1 MFRCRA
7 RDRERNQQALL
18 APDVREVER
27 AKVVDLRGDRLART
41 PATMPTSSGR
51 RRRQFARDN
60 VVVVLELGEKR
71 FGGHVR
77 DGAQAREHALFLV
90 GVMVGRGAIEVLE
103 DGPGGGARIVVAA
116 MLGQVALQAAERG
129 ELALDAPVARDQ
141 HPERIVEAGRQRVRE
156 RVRGHGRR
164 RLLDAAFEL

>member
-1 MFRCRA
+1 MC
-7 RDRERNQQALL
+7 D
-18 APDVREVER
+18 EVER
-27 AKVVDLRGDRLART
+27 AKVVDL
-41 PATMPTSSGR
+41 P
-51 RRRQFARDN
+51 RRQVRADAGDDAGQQRPQAAPARRDN

-71 FGGHVR
+71 FGGPVR

-90 GVMVGRGAIEVLE
+90 RVMIGRGAIEVLE
-103 DGPGGGARIVVAA
+103 DGPGSGARIVVAA

-156 RVRGHGRR
+156 RVRGHRWK
-164 RLLDAAFEL
+164 AIA